1 MIADQLLSGHT
12 TLADWLFLLA
22 AVLFVIHAVLAWTKR
37 PDPTTGAL
45 LPTGL
50 ALVALALLVL

>member
-1 MIADQLLSGHT
+1 MISDALISGHVAA
-12 TLADWLFLLA
+12 ADWLWLIA
-22 AVLFVIHAVLAWTKR
+22 AIVFVIAAVLAWTKR